1 MKMKLVKPDYKNS
14 TINMISS
21 ILNKYGVESEYN
33 TIEPLDNI
41 IRDVDNVV
49 LFIFDGLGNNILN
62 SSSKNGLFNKNK
74 IREITSVFPST
85 TVAGINTISSGL
97 SPIEHGW
104 LGWTLYFSEV
114 DRTIEVF
121 RNRYVGHKEEVT
133 LDYNRILKYENIFT
147 KINKCGV
154 DCNYFRPNTIP
165 NDMEDAKNFTYKS
178 LKKGLK
184 TLHNELLNNDKN
196 SFTYFYYDDPDKTL
210 HIRGTKSFI
219 VKYKIRRIEKLISKY
234 YSKLK
239 ENTVFIISADHGL
252 TDIDGYI
259 YLRDDKDIYKMLK
272 RRTSIETRATSV
284 LVKNKYKEKFKEI
297 FLKKYG
303 DKFEVL
309 TKEEVIENNIFGFG
323 NPHDKVDSFIGDY
336 LVIAKDKWCLHY
348 STEHKNKFKASH
360 AGMTEDEMIIPLIVM
375 NKIKK

>member
-62 SSSKNGLFNKNK
+62 SSSRNGLFNKNK

-121 RNRYVGHKEEVT
+121 KNRYVAHKEEVT
-133 LDYNRILKYENIFT
+133 LDYKEIMKYENIFT
-147 KINKCGV
+147 KISKNNIC
-154 DCNYFRPNTIP
+154 CNYFRPDSIP
-165 NDMEDAKNFTYKS
+165 NDMEDSRNYPYKS

-184 TLHNELLNNDKN
+184 ALNKEVLN
-196 SFTYFYYDDPDKTL
+196 SSKKTFTYFYYDDPDKTL
-210 HIRGTKSFI
+210 HIRGTKSLI
-219 VKYKIRRIEKLISKY
+219 VKHKIRRIEKLIGKF
-234 YSKLK
+234 LK
-239 ENTVFIISADHGL
+239 KTNENTAFIISADHGL

-259 YLRDDKDIYKMLK
+259 YLRDDKDLYKMIK

-284 LVKNKYKEKFKEI
+284 LLKNKYKEEFKEI

-303 DKFEVL
+303 DKFEVFS
-309 TKEEVIENNIFGFG
+309 KEEVINQNLLGFG
-323 NPHDKVDSFIGDY
+323 IPHFKVDSFIGDY
-336 LVIAKDKWCLHY
+336 LVVAKDRLCIHY
-348 STEHKNKFKASH
+348 STEHKHKFKASH
-360 AGMTEDEMIIPLIVM
+360 AGMTEDEMIIPLIVLK
-375 NKIKK
+375 NKK

>member
-1 MKMKLVKPDYKNS
+1 MKKTMKPNYENS
-14 TINMISS
+14 TINMMSS
-21 ILNKYGVESEYN
+21 ILNKYGVKTNYK
-33 TIEPLDNI
+33 TIASLDDI
-41 IRDVDNVV
+41 INKADKIV

-62 SSSKNGLFNKNK
+62 NASANGVFNKNK
-74 IREITSVFPST
+74 LSEITSVFPST

-121 RNRYVGHKEEVT
+121 RNRYVGHKEDVT
-133 LDYNRILKYENIFT
+133 LDYYKILKYENIFS
-147 KINKCGV
+147 KIKRDDIN
-154 DCNYFRPNTIP
+154 CNYFRPNTIP
-165 NDMEDAKNFTYKS
+165 NDMEDAKNYAYKT

-184 TLHNELLNNDKN
+184 TLYNEVLNSDKK

-219 VKYKIRRIEKLISKY
+219 VKHKIKRIERLVNKY
-234 YSKLK
+234 YAKAK
-239 ENTVFIISADHGL
+239 ENIVFIISADHGL

-284 LVKNKYKEKFKEI
+284 LVKNKYKEEFKEI

-309 TKEEVIENNIFGFG
+309 TKEEAINNNLFGLG
-323 NPHDKVDSFIGDY
+323 KAHDKVDSFIGDY
-336 LVIAKDKWCLHY
+336 IVIAKDKWCLHY

-375 NKIKK
+375 NKTKK

>member
-1 MKMKLVKPDYKNS
+1 MKKTIRPNYENS
-14 TINMISS
+14 TLNMMSS
-21 ILNKYGVESEYN
+21 ILNKYGIKSNYKTLSSLDD
-33 TIEPLDNI
+33 TIKNADKI
-41 IRDVDNVV
+41 V

-62 SSSKNGLFNKNK
+62 NASKNGAFNKHK
-74 IREITSVFPST
+74 LSEITSVFPST

-133 LDYNRILKYENIFT
+133 LDYNKILKYENIFT
-147 KINKCGV
+147 KINKNGIG
-154 DCNYFRPNTIP
+154 CNYFRPYTIP
-165 NDMEDAKNFTYKS
+165 NDMEDAKNYAYKT

-184 TLHNELLNNDKN
+184 TLYNEVLNNDKN

-219 VKYKIRRIEKLISKY
+219 VKYKIRKIEKLINKY
-234 YSKLK
+234 YAKTK

-284 LVKNKYKEKFKEI
+284 LVKNKYKEEFKEI

-309 TKEEVIENNIFGFG
+309 TKEEVLENHIFGYG
-323 NPHDKVDSFIGDY
+323 IPHDKVDSFIGDF

-375 NKIKK
+375 NEIKK